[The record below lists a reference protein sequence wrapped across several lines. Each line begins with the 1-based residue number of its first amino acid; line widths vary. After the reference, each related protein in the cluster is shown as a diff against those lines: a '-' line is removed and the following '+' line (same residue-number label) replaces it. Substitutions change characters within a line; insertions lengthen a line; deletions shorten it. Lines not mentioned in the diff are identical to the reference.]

1 MGTPFGC
8 EAGLDV
14 TVEVDEFDAVDETDD
29 DELVRWRGFRCISM
43 LTPRASSDDGFIE
56 LSVCAP
62 LIHPG
67 LFRFAKL
74 GGVATAVMGKAQLKM
89 GEALDGRDDEN
100 RCPRG

>member
-14 TVEVDEFDAVDETDD
+14 TVEVDEFDDVDETDD
-29 DELVRWRGFRCISM
+29 DELDRWRGFRCISM

-67 LFRFAKL
+67 RFKFAKL
-74 GGVATAVMGKAQLKM
+74 GGFATAVMGKAQVKM
-89 GEALDGRDDEN
+89 GEALGGRDDED
-100 RCPRG
+100 RCPRC

>member
-14 TVEVDEFDAVDETDD
+14 TVEVDEFDDVEDTEDE
-29 DELVRWRGFRCISM
+29 ELDRWRGFRCINM
-43 LTPRASSDDGFIE
+43 LIPRASSGDGFIE

-67 LFRFAKL
+67 RFRFAKL
-74 GGVATAVMGKAQLKM
+74 GGFATAVMGKAQSTM
-89 GEALDGRDDEN
+89 GEALGGRDDED
-100 RCPRG
+100 RSPRG